1 MRPMACSEALVKL
14 AETSTIEC
22 KQLTKGH
29 HTTTSSGVGC
39 PDGAAL
45 IIAATNMERL
55 GMAAGSDQ
63 RALRRRLRKRLDQWR
78 GRPQSQHG

>member
-22 KQLTKGH
+22 KQLTKVITPHQLGC
-29 HTTTSSGVGC
+29 GV